1 MIFELESLEIF
12 KRLICNMSYWDAKVI
27 VVPCAII
34 FDLLFAYIWSRL
46 IVFFE
51 FPSSKFIHFLWRTL
65 TFKIS
70 AFVYL
75 LQTSWLLGS
84 SVCFWMGY
92 ICFFSH
98 VSFALHTLMIPYSC
112 VASNTCPFT
121 KDTPNIMLL
130 ITYSLLYFQFHS

>member
-1 MIFELESLEIF
+1 MSFAPSSSYWVSLLFSALPTIYVKFSFSKLKCICCVLSLWSYWILMTFELEYLEIF
-12 KRLICNMSYWDAKVI
+12 KRLVYNMSYWDAKVI

-75 LQTSWLLGS
+75 LQTS
-84 SVCFWMGY
+84 
-92 ICFFSH
+92 
-98 VSFALHTLMIPYSC
+98 
-112 VASNTCPFT
+112 
-121 KDTPNIMLL
+121 
-130 ITYSLLYFQFHS
+130 